1 MINVFDYI
9 KHYAQNHGI
18 KNYFLK
24 SKAIDKAHANAGQ
37 VQFSG
42 GVAFFY
48 KIFAEG
54 DIANTADLA
63 KKFVQISTPTDFW
76 DLSPVVEVVDFNTLQ
91 KVSTDIVL
99 VADNTI
105 NFNLYEGTADSMF
118 QTIYNFCAQY
128 IYLLPLPENQS
139 GTGNGSGNSINVKVD
154 Y

>member
-1 MINVFDYI
+1 MNNVFDYI
-9 KHYAQNHGI
+9 KHYAENHGI

-24 SKAIDKAHANAGQ
+24 SKAIDKQHATGR

-54 DIANTADLA
+54 DIAQVADLS
-63 KKFVQISTPTDFW
+63 KKFLQVETPTDFW

-91 KVSTDIVL
+91 KVSTDIII

-118 QTIYNFCAQY
+118 QNIYNFCAQY
-128 IYLLPLPENQS
+128 IYLLPLAQNSTS
-139 GTGNGSGNSINVKVD
+139 GQASQQNTINVKVD

>member
-1 MINVFDYI
+1 MNNVFDYI
-9 KHYAQNHGI
+9 KQYADNHDI

-24 SKAIDKAHANAGQ
+24 SKAIDKAHAAGR

-54 DIANTADLA
+54 DIAQVSDLS
-63 KKFVQISTPTDFW
+63 KKFLQVETPTDFW
-76 DLSPVVEVVDFNTLQ
+76 DLSPVVEVTDYNTLQ
-91 KVSTDIVL
+91 KVSTDIIL
-99 VADNTI
+99 IADNTI

-128 IYLLPLPENQS
+128 IYLLPLGQNQ
-139 GTGNGSGNSINVKVD
+139 TGNDNGNQNSLTVKVD